1 MTAAIIIYI
10 VLLAGIGIYDSFKV
24 KDFTDFAVAGKNQ
37 KFSRVFLSMMATMI
51 GASAT
56 IGIVDT
62 TAKLGFPAFWWLGV
76 GSVGLICQA
85 LFLSEKIRALSADT
99 LPDLAQKT
107 VGTAG
112 RTLLAA
118 IIAVSWVGIIAA
130 QFVSIAKIISVVMPN
145 VDLKL
150 LLTIIAAVVIVYTLF
165 GGQLSVIKTDSIQTW
180 VFAAGIIAVFIY
192 LFAVKG
198 GERAAA
204 FADVELFNES
214 FGAMSLINLLF
225 ITGGAYLLGPDIVS
239 RNLVSK
245 DGKTAKKAAVISA
258 VVLAVFSAVI
268 VLIGLW
274 AVNTIP
280 AEEMNGQNPLIYIMN
295 NYVPYPLAILLC
307 LALISTLLSSAD
319 TCLINA
325 ASIVEHD
332 LLRRSK
338 VNEIRIIV
346 CVLGVAGLIIALF
359 KTDIINL
366 LMGAY
371 TIYVPGVVCPL
382 FLAIWFHKKRS
393 LCKGVWYAA
402 VIIGGGLGLL
412 WSYFKIGFEYLPLIG
427 MGISLVLG
435 ILSVLLGKKVEEIKQ

>member
-1 MTAAIIIYI
+1 M
-10 VLLAGIGIYDSFKV
+10 
-24 KDFTDFAVAGKNQ
+24 
-37 KFSRVFLSMMATMI
+37 
-51 GASAT
+51 
-56 IGIVDT
+56 
-62 TAKLGFPAFWWLGV
+62 
-76 GSVGLICQA
+76 
-85 LFLSEKIRALSADT
+85 
-99 LPDLAQKT
+99 
-107 VGTAG
+107 
-112 RTLLAA
+112 
-118 IIAVSWVGIIAA
+118 
-130 QFVSIAKIISVVMPN
+130 
-145 VDLKL
+145 
-150 LLTIIAAVVIVYTLF
+150 
-165 GGQLSVIKTDSIQTW
+165 
-180 VFAAGIIAVFIY
+180 
-192 LFAVKG
+192 
-198 GERAAA
+198 
-204 FADVELFNES
+204 
-214 FGAMSLINLLF
+214 
-225 ITGGAYLLGPDIVS
+225 
-239 RNLVSK
+239 
-245 DGKTAKKAAVISA
+245 
-258 VVLAVFSAVI
+258 
-268 VLIGLW
+268 
-274 AVNTIP
+274 
-280 AEEMNGQNPLIYIMN
+280 
-295 NYVPYPLAILLC
+295 LC

-371 TIYVPGVVCPL
+371 TIYVTGVVCPL